1 MYYTFVY
8 RTFEGTFEDMMSL
21 CIFKD
26 LFTYY
31 TLTFVI
37 CTLLR
42 SFVCNMFDKH
52 ILIIEYMLKR
62 YNYSFERHTTTGFL
76 GPRDIAWASSKGG
89 NPEEPEK
96 ASFLRRKRR
105 N

>member
-1 MYYTFVY
+1 M
-8 RTFEGTFEDMMSL
+8 D
-21 CIFKD
+21 
-26 LFTYY
+26 
-31 TLTFVI
+31 
-37 CTLLR
+37 TLLR
-42 SFVCNMFDKH
+42 SFVCSMFDKH

>member
-31 TLTFVI
+31 TLNMYGY
-37 CTLLR
+37 LA
-42 SFVCNMFDKH
+42 SFVRM
-52 ILIIEYMLKR
+52 
-62 YNYSFERHTTTGFL
+62 
-76 GPRDIAWASSKGG
+76 
-89 NPEEPEK
+89 
-96 ASFLRRKRR
+96 
-105 N
+105 